1 MWKTVENSSSVK
13 PDAIDRTSS
22 QAVVY
27 IRKDFEK
34 VPNVDEEGNPT
45 QGTHWKYKEQTIPK
59 EDWAAYEKAIEADSK
74 CDVNAA
80 NIEYIAM
87 MTDVD
92 LDV

>member
-1 MWKTVENSSSVK
+1 MWKAVENSSSVK
-13 PDAIDRTSS
+13 PDTVDTTSS

-27 IRKDFEK
+27 VRKDFEE

-45 QGTHWKYKEQTIPK
+45 QGTHWKYEEQTIPK

>member
-1 MWKTVENSSSVK
+1 M
-13 PDAIDRTSS
+13 
-22 QAVVY
+22 
-27 IRKDFEK
+27 
-34 VPNVDEEGNPT
+34 
-45 QGTHWKYKEQTIPK
+45 
-59 EDWAAYEKAIEADSK
+59 AIEADGK

>member
-27 IRKDFEK
+27 VRKDFEE